1 MRLGINK
8 NKSTDPYMAISK
20 PIRLSIIRVWRLKR
34 ATPSS
39 PSLLLGGGPAAL
51 SCAETLRQE
60 GFTGRIVMIVKEKH
74 LPYDRV
80 KLSKELH
87 VDASSL
93 ELRKKTFF
101 DVRPR
106 FGSMMNHV
114 FSFKIQNAIS

>member
-1 MRLGINK
+1 MKTKALTLTWQYQNQFDYQTS
-8 NKSTDPYMAISK
+8 NACNAIFSEFH
-20 PIRLSIIRVWRLKR
+20 PC
-34 ATPSS
+34 S
-39 PSLLLGGGPAAL
+39 PPPGGGPAAL

-60 GFTGRIVMIVKEKH
+60 GYTGRIVMIVKEKH

-101 DVRPR
+101 DVRPC
-106 FGSMMNHV
+106 FGSVINHV
-114 FSFKIQNAIS
+114 FKIQNALA